1 MNVIIRFIQANA
13 FFFFFGLLQII
24 CLYQVVRFNSY
35 QQSFYFNTSRS
46 VAGKFI
52 ESRQTV
58 LDYFSLK
65 SMNEQLMREN
75 LELRK
80 KLSENFMFRDTT
92 QYFTHR
98 DSLKA
103 TRYTYIKAHVIQ
115 SSTNRINNFLTL
127 NVGSDA
133 GVKPGMAVLS
143 PRGIVGVV
151 FDVSPGFSLV
161 LSVLNSKFRVSPTIP
176 ELGFKEGFIS
186 WDGKDP
192 AFVQL
197 NGVNK
202 FEKLRKGLKVYTSQ
216 YSPNFPDGVE
226 IGEIANFSVP
236 GNSSFYEINVRLSA
250 PFTRLGGVYV
260 VKDIYRPQIDSLNKR
275 IENLD

>member
-13 FFFFFGLLQII
+13 FYFFFGLLQLV
-24 CLYQVVRFNSY
+24 CLFQVVRFNSY
-35 QQSFYFNTSRS
+35 QQSFYFNTSRG
-46 VAGKFI
+46 VAGKII
-52 ESRQTV
+52 ESRRTV
-58 LDYFSLK
+58 LDYFNLK
-65 SMNEQLMREN
+65 TMNEQLMREN

-80 KLSENFMFRDTT
+80 KLNENFMFRDTAHYYT
-92 QYFTHR
+92 LR
-98 DSLKA
+98 DSVAA

-127 NVGSDA
+127 NAGSDA

-143 PRGIVGVV
+143 PGGIVGVV

-161 LSVLNSKFRVSPTIP
+161 LSVLNSKFRVSPMIP
-176 ELGFKEGFIS
+176 ELGFREGVIS

-192 AFVQL
+192 AFGQL

-216 YSPNFPDGVE
+216 YSPNFPDGIE
-226 IGEIANFSVP
+226 IGEIDNFSVP
-236 GNSSFYEINVRLSA
+236 GNSSFYEINVRLST

-260 VKDIYRPQIDSLNKR
+260 VKDIYRPQVDSLNKR
-275 IENLD
+275 TENLD

>member
-13 FFFFFGLLQII
+13 FYFFFGLLQLL
-24 CLYQVVRFNSY
+24 CLIQVMRFNSY
-35 QQSFYFNTSRS
+35 QQSFYFNTSRAFVGEIVS
-46 VAGKFI
+46 A
-52 ESRQTV
+52 RQDV
-58 LDYFSLK
+58 MDYFYLK
-65 SMNEQLMREN
+65 TANEQLLQEN
-75 LELRK
+75 LQLRQR
-80 KLSENFMFRDTT
+80 LRENFMFRDTSLRSGE
-92 QYFTHR
+92 R
-98 DSLKA
+98 DSVKS

-115 SSTNRINNFLTL
+115 SSTNRVNNFLTL
-127 NVGSDA
+127 NVGTDQ

-143 PRGIVGVV
+143 PGGIVGVV

-161 LSVLNSKFRVSPTIP
+161 LSVLNSKFRVSPMIL
-176 ELGFKEGFIS
+176 EIGFREGFIS

-216 YSPNFPDGVE
+216 YSPNFPDGIE
-226 IGEIANFSVP
+226 IGEIATYSIP
-236 GNSSFYEINVRLSA
+236 GNSSFYEINVRLST

-260 VKDIYRPQIDSLNKR
+260 VKDIYRSQIDSLNKR